1 MSNRLTPL
9 QYRTLNFI
17 AKGPSGQTML
27 LPVYWRD
34 RHHQTL
40 LKRGFLRLRADP
52 FKTKANMLRGHIT
65 ARGRRAVETA
75 AEAVKRRAR
84 EDDQRDYEAYIAE
97 ADHD

>member
-34 RHHQTL
+34 PRSLHRYQHIQPEPIPG
-40 LKRGFLRLRADP
+40 RDAGFLGRAQ
-52 FKTKANMLRGHIT
+52 G
-65 ARGRRAVETA
+65 
-75 AEAVKRRAR
+75 KRR
-84 EDDQRDYEAYIAE
+84 
-97 ADHD
+97 